1 MHDKLSANP
10 KYRGVF
16 HGIYTISQAQG
27 IMGIYKAPL
36 ATFLKQSSNQG
47 VRFVVFGD
55 TQKFLQK
62 FSDRKMIVDFFA
74 GVFAGFCSTLSNN
87 PVDVVKT
94 KM

>member
-1 MHDKLSANP
+1 
-10 KYRGVF
+10 
-16 HGIYTISQAQG
+16 
-27 IMGIYKAPL
+27 
-36 ATFLKQSSNQG
+36 
-47 VRFVVFGD
+47 VFGD